1 MRIEKL
7 KTEHHVKVEWVHFP
21 LHPDTPDKGRSLADL
36 FAERNVDRKA
46 MHAQMKARMDAEG
59 LPYGERTMTYNSR
72 LAQEL
77 GKWADTQP
85 GGEAI
90 HDALFRAYFVEARD
104 ISRPDVLLEIAK
116 QVGLPPDAAREVLE
130 KRTFKAAV
138 DADWKLSREY
148 GVTGVPT
155 FVAGQ
160 QGVVGAQPYEVLEQ
174 LVKKAAEQASAS
186 PMDIWTC
193 CADSKRRRH
202 DRARDDADLLGL
214 RLTLVLSQ
222 YGSY

>member
-1 MRIEKL
+1 MRIERL
-7 KTEHHVKVEWVHFP
+7 KAEHNVKVEWVHFP
-21 LHPDTPDKGRSLADL
+21 LHPDTPAEGRSLADL
-36 FAERNVDRKA
+36 FAGRNVDRKA

-104 ISRPDVLLEIAK
+104 ISQPAVLLDIVE
-116 QVGLPPDAAREVLE
+116 QVGLSADGAREVLE
-130 KRTFKAAV
+130 KRTFKDAV

-148 GVTGVPT
+148 GITGVPT
-155 FVAGQ
+155 FVVGRH
-160 QGVVGAQPYEVLEQ
+160 GVVGAQPYEALEQ
-174 LVKKAAEQASAS
+174 LVQKAASEE
-186 PMDIWTC
+186 
-193 CADSKRRRH
+193 
-202 DRARDDADLLGL
+202 DAG
-214 RLTLVLSQ
+214 TG
-222 YGSY
+222 GSLP

>member
-7 KTEHHVKVEWVHFP
+7 RAEHDVKVEWVHFP
-21 LHPDTPDKGRSLADL
+21 LHQDTPAEGRSLADL
-36 FAERNVDRKA
+36 FAGRNVDRKA

-85 GGEAI
+85 GGEAL

-104 ISRPDVLLEIAK
+104 ISQPAVLLEIAER
-116 QVGLPPDAAREVLE
+116 VGLPRAAAAEVLE

-138 DADWKLSREY
+138 DQDWALSRQY
-148 GVTGVPT
+148 GITGVPT
-155 FVAGQ
+155 FVAGGR
-160 QGVVGAQPYEVLEQ
+160 GVVGAQPYEVLDR
-174 LVKKAAEQASAS
+174 LVRQAASGE
-186 PMDIWTC
+186 
-193 CADSKRRRH
+193 
-202 DRARDDADLLGL
+202 DA
-214 RLTLVLSQ
+214 
-222 YGSY
+222 